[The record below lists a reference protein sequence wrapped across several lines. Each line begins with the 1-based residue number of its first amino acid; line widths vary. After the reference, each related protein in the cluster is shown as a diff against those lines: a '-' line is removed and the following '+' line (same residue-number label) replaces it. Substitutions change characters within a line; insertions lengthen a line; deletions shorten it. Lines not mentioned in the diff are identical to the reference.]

1 MEYIIIMIK
10 QYETLYSRDTTGKI
24 REWYQEQD
32 GNKYR
37 TVSGVQG
44 SPNKVTAS
52 WTIIDDAKNAD
63 NTTEQATKEILAKY
77 KKQLK
82 TGYSDSIGGVATN
95 TFAEPM
101 LAKKLKDREDKV
113 TFPAMLDR
121 KYNGGRV
128 VITKN
133 GTRTRKNETW
143 NTIPHIFEALKPI
156 FAKFPNFYGDGE
168 GYNHEYR
175 FKLNELMSVLNKKKP
190 TAEELALSK
199 KIVEW
204 HCYDG
209 YGFTIDGK
217 EITAKTGCKERRE
230 ALKKLLN
237 GIKYVVVVDYEVVN
251 SLDELYKVYQTYI
264 DDGYEGAMYRTMN
277 AGYSHNRSSDLLKV
291 KPLDDSEA
299 VITSIHEGDGNWSG
313 VAKTATVTWENKTFD
328 VTFKGS
334 KETLLE
340 ILKNKKDWIGRR
352 VVIFYNGLTGKQLIP
367 NFGRIDPANCTPST

>member
-1 MEYIIIMIK
+1 MIK
-10 QYETLYSRDTTGKI
+10 HDTLYSKDSTGKI
-24 REWYQEQD
+24 RIWYQETD
-32 GNKYR
+32 GGKYR
-37 TVSGVQG
+37 TISGVQDG
-44 SPNKVTAS
+44 QLVISD
-52 WTIIDDAKNAD
+52 WTIVDDAKNSTT
-63 NTTEQATKEILAKY
+63 TTEQATKEVLAKY

-95 TFAEPM
+95 TFEEPM

-156 FAKFPNFYGDGE
+156 FAKFPSFYGDGE

-175 FKLNELMSVLNKKKP
+175 FKLNELMSVLKKKKP

-230 ALKKLLN
+230 ALKKLLK
-237 GIKYVVVVDYEVVN
+237 GIEYVVVVDYEVVN

-291 KPLDDSEA
+291 KPEDSSEA
-299 VITSIHEGDGNWSG
+299 TITAIMEGDGNWSG
-313 VAKTATVTWENKTFD
+313 TAKTASVNWNGIEFD

-334 KETLLE
+334 YERLQE
-340 ILKNKKDWIGRR
+340 VLKNKKDWIGKK
-352 VVIFYNGLTGKQLIP
+352 VTFLYNGLTGKNKP
-367 NFGRIDPANCTPST
+367 NFGRVDTDNCFKS